1 MTADF
6 NYLAARSYGLEDYKK
21 MFGLTASE
29 LDMKIVN
36 CYAGASI
43 FAKEMTEHRL
53 RVVACDPLYAK
64 PIHEIKQTIEKAQ
77 LKLIEEI
84 NNHPERFV
92 LKGRDKDIINKENVG
107 LLIEDLSKG
116 TKEGRYTQDALPKF
130 TFQDEQFDLALVNHY
145 IFSNNDH
152 RSAEFHVKA
161 IEEFIRIA
169 PEVRLFPLVTKES
182 HLSPHVGEV
191 AALLQVKGYG
201 VEIRGVSFAFQTHGN
216 AMMRIWSSACDVIK
230 HQQSQ

>member
-6 NYLAARSYGLEDYKK
+6 NSLAARTYGLQDYKK

-43 FAKEMTEHRL
+43 FAKEMKEQQL

-64 PIHEIKQTIEKAQ
+64 PIDEIKQTIEKAQ
-77 LKLIEEI
+77 LKLMEQM

-92 LKGRDKDIINKENVG
+92 LKSNEDIINKENVEH
-107 LLIEDLSKG
+107 LIEDLSKG
-116 TKEGRYTQDALPKF
+116 IKEGRYTQDALPKF

-145 IFSNNDH
+145 LFTNNDH

-201 VEIRGVSFAFQTHGN
+201 VEIRGVSFEFQTHGN
-216 AMMRIWSSACDVIK
+216 AMMRIWSSACDVVK